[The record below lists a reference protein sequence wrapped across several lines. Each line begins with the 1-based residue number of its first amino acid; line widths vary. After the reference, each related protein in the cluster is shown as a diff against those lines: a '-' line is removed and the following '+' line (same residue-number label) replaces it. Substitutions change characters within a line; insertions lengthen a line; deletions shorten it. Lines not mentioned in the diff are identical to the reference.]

1 VRRNLVPL
9 LLIVVLALGS
19 WWARSTI
26 GELESQ
32 LVHLQSLV
40 AIQQK
45 GTALDFGVVPTAVS
59 TKTSASGDRVP
70 EETIPWRGEISYP
83 RLVALLTLAFWGTD
97 WAHGEELTAL
107 PQEVVLPAAEH
118 PIQDDAIRAMPW
130 QSVWELFS
138 RFSFTLPDGFAGAAI
153 DIDEVLLYCPD
164 QDSPGQLYIHRLGG
178 SWWQYSTVVEYTDLV
193 SYDEYYHRNPYHDP
207 PSRSATPT
215 N

>member
-1 VRRNLVPL
+1 MRRNLVPL
-9 LLIVVLALGS
+9 FLVVVLAAGG
-19 WWARSTI
+19 WCARSTI

-32 LVHLQSLV
+32 LAYLGSLV
-40 AIQQK
+40 TIQQK
-45 GTALDFGVVPTAVS
+45 GNGLDFGIVPTTVS
-59 TKTSASGDRVP
+59 TKTSASGDIGP
-70 EETIPWRGEISYP
+70 EETPPWRGEISYP

-97 WAHGEELTAL
+97 WAQGEELTAL
-107 PQEVVLPAAEH
+107 PQEVVLPATEH

-130 QSVWELFS
+130 QSVWVLFS

-164 QDSPGQLYIHRLGG
+164 QDSPVQLYVHRLGG
-178 SWWQYSTVVEYTDLV
+178 SWWQCSTVVEYADLV

-207 PSRSATPT
+207 PSRGATPT